1 MAIKLEEIET
11 MLEKIGVK
19 DVKSLPDRAELAYGV
34 SGVNKF
40 VHLVRLYENGELF
53 QMYAINLVESEQVR
67 KSPHRPIIAD
77 YLLKQAYDLKF
88 GSAEMDD
95 DGEIRIGVEV
105 PLEDNTLTVKQFTRI
120 FSLLA
125 NDVDSILTD
134 IKRILETGSLP
145 KPDLDLDLN
154 ETVREM
160 VARKPDLARQ
170 MLEDP
175 NIRDEV
181 KALIHLHLGH
191 GGESESNR
199 IQQISAALKRGDLAE
214 AQRLAG
220 GGIPDSI

>member
-1 MAIKLEEIET
+1 MAIKLEEIEAA
-11 MLEKIGVK
+11 LEKMGIK
-19 DVKSLPDRAELAYGV
+19 DVKCAPDRTGLHYGV
-34 SGVNKF
+34 SGANQF
-40 VHLVRLYENGELF
+40 VHLVRLDEDGELF

-67 KSPHRPIIAD
+67 NSPHRPIIAD

-88 GSAEMDD
+88 GSMEMDD
-95 DGEIRIGVEV
+95 DGEIRIGVEI
-105 PLEDNTLTVKQFTRI
+105 PLEDNTLTAKQYSRI

-125 NDVDSILTD
+125 NNVDSVITD

-145 KPDLDLDLN
+145 KPDLN

-181 KALIHLHLGH
+181 KALIHLHFGH
-191 GGESESNR
+191 SGESESDR
-199 IQQISAALKRGDLAE
+199 MQQISAALKRGDLAE